1 MRLHGTQSGI
11 IVKSTISAE
20 FPLIGKQKYHMYFYK
35 SHRSLHTV
43 AGIGAEDAK
52 EGKEPS
58 SFSLMEMLYSVVS
71 TPFSGALR
79 LTRSIFQ
86 ADL

>member
-52 EGKEPS
+52 RGKRTIVLLPH
-58 SFSLMEMLYSVVS
+58 
-71 TPFSGALR
+71 GNALFR
-79 LTRSIFQ
+79 CIYAVFRRFEAHPKYL
-86 ADL
+86 